1 MKIKRSKGEKIF
13 DVFNF
18 ILMTI
23 VGLLMFY
30 TFWNQICISLS
41 KPELAIKG
49 GLFLIPKGFSLSAY
63 KAVLKFKEIWIGYK
77 NTLFI
82 TVVGTALSVFT
93 TSLLAYPLSR
103 KYLPGKKFFNI
114 FIVITML
121 FSGGIIPT
129 YLVVRG
135 MGLLDSLWSLIL
147 PTMIVGFNVI
157 IVRNFF
163 SNIPDSLEESAKI
176 DGASD
181 FTIFLKIILPL
192 SKPVLATITLWVAVR
207 IWNEYFHGLIY
218 LGDRNKYTLQLVLRD
233 IVTTSDPQDIMDA
246 DDLVAIPE
254 TLKAA
259 SIMVVTIPILV
270 VYPFVQKYFVQ
281 GVMVGS
287 VKG

>member
-1 MKIKRSKGEKIF
+1 MKIKRSKGEKVF

-18 ILMTI
+18 VFMTI
-23 VGLLMFY
+23 VGLLMLY

-49 GLFLIPKGFSLSAY
+49 GLFLIPKGFSISAY

-82 TVVGTALSVFT
+82 TIVGTALAVFT
-93 TSLLAYPLSR
+93 TSLFAYPLSR

-114 FIVITML
+114 FIVVTML

-147 PTMIVGFNVI
+147 PTMIGGFNVI
-157 IVRNFF
+157 IMRNFF

-181 FTIFLKIILPL
+181 FTIFMRIILPL

-207 IWNEYFHGLIY
+207 IWNEYFHGLVY
-218 LGDRNKYTLQLVLRD
+218 LNDRNKYTLQLVLRD

-246 DDLVAIPE
+246 DDLTAIPE

-270 VYPFVQKYFVQ
+270 VYPFIQKYFVK